1 LLYQASRGAGKMI
14 GIKKNRQKELADFL
28 DFVSPN
34 AAGTNLQRLVL
45 AIWQNHFA
53 FLKVRVLKKPV
64 VLV

>member
-1 LLYQASRGAGKMI
+1 MI

-34 AAGTNLQRLVL
+34 AAGANLQRLVL
-45 AIWQNHFA
+45 AIWQNYFA